1 MGALSLLRF
10 SLLVA
15 VVVIMGVVPGITAA
29 SSDAGSAAGYRSIKN
44 LQSSDTTALV
54 DHVMRLENSQREQ
67 NGKSVFS
74 LVKVLSGR
82 EETQQSV
89 VAYKFV
95 LQVSGIP
102 PATFSCVNGWRL
114 RYVVQTVSKPITA
127 TSSRAMG
134 RCR

>member
-1 MGALSLLRF
+1 LL
-10 SLLVA
+10 LA

-44 LQSSDTTALV
+44 LQSSGTTALV

-89 VAYKFV
+89 GGVAYKFV

-102 PATFSCVNGWRL
+102 PATFSLTGG
-114 RYVVQTVSKPITA
+114 VQGT
-127 TSSRAMG
+127 
-134 RCR
+134 